1 MLRLMNQKPI
11 FILGMHKSGTSL
23 LRSLFDGHPQLYTI
37 PIESHYF
44 QNMKYWVDNEYRFQR
59 PEKLSKEE
67 IIHSFCEWIHICN
80 TSEDQFGDSIAKG
93 LFDEEK
99 FRDYFS
105 SIRKEDDDKK
115 RIEIY
120 FEAIY
125 YSVMGKKLSDKIRI
139 VEKSVEHA
147 EFAEELS
154 RLFPEAKFIH
164 IIRNPYANIVSLR
177 KYKSIDFGF
186 PIMRRIVRTF
196 YNNYY
201 YLYRNQRTIKNYYVL
216 KYENL
221 VSTPQKQIQQLCDFL
236 DIKFEKILLIPSY
249 QGKPWEGNSTTGKQF
264 YGIDASNLERWK
276 KEITP
281 LEVEYINHLFLFV
294 LRDYGYDFFYNK
306 KSFWKPVKGE
316 NIKRYLSNR
325 LYKFFLLEW

>member
-1 MLRLMNQKPI
+1 MNQKPI

-23 LRSLFDGHPQLYTI
+23 LRSLFNGHSQLYTI

-59 PEKLSKEE
+59 PEKLTRDE
-67 IIHSFCEWIHICN
+67 IVQSFCQWIHICN
-80 TSEDQFGDSIAKG
+80 TSEDQFGDSIARG
-93 LFDEEK
+93 LFDEQK

-105 SIRKEDDDKK
+105 SIRKDYDDKK

-120 FEAIY
+120 FEAIH
-125 YSVMGKKLSDKIRI
+125 YSVTGKKLSNRIRI
-139 VEKSVEHA
+139 VEKSVENT

-154 RLFPEAKFIH
+154 MLFPEARFIH
-164 IIRNPYANIVSLR
+164 IIRNPYANMVSLR

-186 PIMRRIVRTF
+186 PIMRRVIRTF

-216 KYENL
+216 QYENL
-221 VSTPQKQIQQLCDFL
+221 VSNPRKELQQICNFL
-236 DIKFEKILLIPSY
+236 DIKFEETLLVPSY
-249 QGKPWEGNSTTGKQF
+249 QGEPWEGNSTTGKQF
-264 YGIDASNLERWK
+264 SGIDSSNLDNWK
-276 KEITP
+276 TEITP
-281 LEVEYINHLFLFV
+281 MEIEYINHLFPFV
-294 LRDYGYDFFYNK
+294 LKDYGYNFFENK
-306 KSFWKPVKGE
+306 KSFWRWAKGE